1 MYVYQNIFLM
11 FVSDWK
17 TKTIENLGK
26 LAFTSIHDTWK
37 RDILWRNNK
46 LNIMIA
52 NSMEE
57 RK

>member
-1 MYVYQNIFLM
+1 M